1 MPWRMYSATG
11 TFVFSCSS
19 LSSSF
24 CSGVMYTVV
33 EIFFRAIGSMRRPC
47 MTICG

>member
-11 TFVFSCSS
+11 TFVRWWSALSCAS
-19 LSSSF
+19 

-33 EIFFRAIGSMRRPC
+33 EIFLRAKAA
-47 MTICG
+47 

>member
-11 TFVFSCSS
+11 TLVRWWRA
-19 LSSSF
+19 LSRAS

-33 EIFFRAIGSMRRPC
+33 EIFFRAKMSDP
-47 MTICG
+47 T

>member
-11 TFVFSCSS
+11 TLVRSWSA
-19 LSSSF
+19 LSRAS

-33 EIFFRAIGSMRRPC
+33 ESFLRDKAK
-47 MTICG
+47 